1 MIIARCWLEKLFK
14 CVYGCAYFDRNIF
27 NPEMIDILFDNDKT
41 IPLKFQLQQAN
52 LYANNEIFEN
62 VLIFSLNHL
71 SVSESLN
78 IDFKDVNIT
87 GERTNI
93 LLNILIKGGNK
104 FPKIRFEFFKLRKL
118 YDLLIKYITS
128 KDCSKIVPNICLGYT
143 RPRNLKLG
151 EIAKEVKKSNDLK
164 STSYLISNIY
174 NPKTKFYLYFE
185 EKKKVGD
192 IHTLRIIKE

>member
-27 NPEMIDILFDNDKT
+27 NPEMIDILFDNDKA
-41 IPLKFQLQQAN
+41 IPLKFQLKEAN

-71 SVSESLN
+71 SVSEFLS

-87 GERTNI
+87 VEHTNI

-104 FPKIRFEFFKLRKL
+104 FPKIRFEFFKLGKL

-128 KDCSKIVPNICLGYT
+128 KDCSKIVPHICLGYT
-143 RPRNLKLG
+143 KPRNLKLN
-151 EIAKEVKKSNDLK
+151 EIAEEVKKSNDSK
-164 STSYLISNIY
+164 STTYLIKNIH
-174 NPKTKFYLYFE
+174 NPKTKFYLVFK
-185 EKKKVGD
+185 EKEKVGD
-192 IHTLRIIKE
+192 SHTLRIIKE

>member
-62 VLIFSLNHL
+62 VLIFYHL
-71 SVSESLN
+71 SISESLN

-87 GERTNI
+87 KEHTNI
-93 LLNILIKGGNK
+93 LLNILINGGTK
-104 FPKIRFEFFKLRKL
+104 FPKICFEFVKLTKL
-118 YDLLIKYITS
+118 YGLFIKYIQTTS
-128 KDCSKIVPNICLGYT
+128 KDCSKIVPDI
-143 RPRNLKLG
+143 RLKSLVKTNFKLN
-151 EIAKEVKKSNDLK
+151 ERAKEVKNSNDSK
-164 STSYLISNIY
+164 STTYLIKNIY

-185 EKKKVGD
+185 EPKKVGD